1 MGTRTLEARLTA
13 RLFALVGAVL
23 VALGIA
29 SVVVTA
35 HVLDE
40 SDTEAAWAHAVSASN
55 ALEREKTE
63 GDSPEEA
70 LREVVAD
77 AQGEGVR
84 LSILRGGTA
93 AGVPMQA
100 LAPGVCALVIDDRG
114 APWQTCA
121 AEGAEETL
129 VMAGVPVAAHRAVVR
144 ELTRGMGTVVLVA
157 LLAMWLAVRK
167 SLRGPLAELAAV
179 ARWTAHIAEAEP
191 ARPAPPTKTREIVQ
205 LEAAFGG
212 LVKRLLEA
220 LARER
225 ASSAQIAHELR
236 TPLTAIVAELQTLHC
251 HNAFETAP
259 DDEVTRAAI
268 GRVLGDAGRL
278 SDVIDAILVLSTSA
292 QKSERD
298 DAIVNVADLARE
310 LAPAGTSVEAPDEAL
325 VETDER
331 LVRLALRN
339 LIENARKYA
348 SGARV
353 LRVSR
358 DGAVARLS
366 VVDDGPG
373 LDPAA
378 RGRMFERYWRGA
390 ADSEGRGLGLALVR
404 AVAER
409 YGGCAEAQPGALGR
423 GLEVSMTLERL
434 VGWHD
439 EAPEGCDPV

>member
-1 MGTRTLEARLTA
+1 MGPRALETRLTA
-13 RLFALVGAVL
+13 RLFALAGAVL
-23 VALGIA
+23 VAVGVA
-29 SVVVTA
+29 SVGVTA
-35 HVLDE
+35 HELE
-40 SDTEAAWAHAVSASN
+40 ASDTDAAWVHAVN
-55 ALEREKTE
+55 TRDALEREKTE
-63 GDSPEEA
+63 GDSPDEA
-70 LREVVAD
+70 LREVIAD

-84 LSILRGGTA
+84 LSVRRGRTV
-93 AGVPMQA
+93 AGVPMPPSIV
-100 LAPGVCALVIDDRG
+100 PGKCAIVIDGRG

-129 VMAGVPVAAHRAVVR
+129 VVAGVPVEAHRAVVR
-144 ELTRGMGTVVLVA
+144 ALFRGMGAVVAVA
-157 LLAMWLAVRK
+157 LLAMWLAVRQ

-179 ARWTAHIAEAEP
+179 ARWTAHMAEAEP
-191 ARPAPPTKTREIVQ
+191 ARPPPPTQTREIAQ
-205 LEAAFGG
+205 LEGAFAD
-212 LVKRLLEA
+212 LVQRLLEA

-236 TPLTAIVAELQTLHC
+236 TPLTAIVAELQILHSRDTGQ
-251 HNAFETAP
+251 NAP
-259 DDEVTRAAI
+259 SDEVTAAAI
-268 GRVLGDAGRL
+268 ERVLGDVGRL
-278 SDVIDAILVLSTSA
+278 SDVIEAILVLSTNA

-298 DAIVNVADLARE
+298 DAIVNVADLVRE
-310 LAPAGTSVEAPDEAL
+310 LAPAGTSIEAPDEAL

-339 LIENARKYA
+339 LIENARRYA

-358 DGAVARLS
+358 DGFVARLS

-373 LDPAA
+373 LAPAA
-378 RGRMFERYWRGA
+378 RARMFERYWRGA

-409 YGGCAEAQPGALGR
+409 YGGRAEARAGALGR
-423 GLEVSMTLERL
+423 GLEVSLTLDRL

-439 EAPEGCDPV
+439 EAPERLS